1 MYEGLLLG
9 GLPQEGLGKAGV
21 KVSSKVLIR
30 AEAQNTFL
38 LKLMDPQIFQC
49 TGIWPQD
56 PCVPA
61 SKLTAALNAQL
72 AIPIKLE
79 YSNGVVGK
87 VFSPAGVSATVLNL
101 HRGILNIFQLNLKNT
116 QNVYELHEAGPH
128 GVCKTHYTI
137 REDEKT
143 RQITVTKSKDLNN
156 CHERV
161 IKDIGLA
168 YAETC
173 AECQERRQSLTGTAT
188 YSYIMKPTAAGAL
201 ISEATVEELHQFSL
215 FNTITGA
222 AQMKAKQT
230 LNLLEVQNT
239 PLSPISG
246 LYMARG
252 SLKYEFATEILQTP
266 IQLLKINNAEAQ
278 IAEVLQHLATNNMA
292 MAHEG
297 APLKF
302 IQLVQLMRVATF
314 ECIQNIWNQHKT
326 KPVYRRWIL
335 DTIPV
340 VGTPASVRFLKE
352 KFQADEFAIPE
363 LTQALLVGLHLATA
377 NPDTIHQTAS
387 LATHPK
393 IKAIPVLRE
402 VIMLAYGSMI
412 ARHCAEDPTCSA
424 DLLKPIHDLAAQ
436 AISRAEISEITL
448 ALKVLGN
455 AGHPASLKPIMKLL
469 PGFVSAAASMP
480 VRVQVDAILAL
491 RNIAKRE
498 PKLVQPVALQL
509 FMDKT
514 LHPEVRTVALIVLF
528 ETKPSVALMTTIANA
543 VHKEA
548 DKHVASFTYSYI
560 KSLTKSMAPDL
571 KDVAAAANVAMRILC
586 PKMDRLSYRFSTA
599 YQLDLYLSPLMAGAA
614 GTAFIINDAATIL
627 PRAFL
632 AKARAYLAGA
642 AADVLEVG
650 FRTDGLQDA
659 VQKPHPADQNA
670 DRITRIKSTMQAIKD
685 WKSMSAKQ
693 PLGSV
698 YVKLLGQEIAFANI
712 DKSFIDHIIQQTA
725 QVTRLYA
732 RELKEI
738 VKSLQKGIAFQ
749 YAKPILATELRRIIP
764 TTVGVPMELDFYT
777 AVVASASINVK
788 AIITSSLPEQLEA
801 TSLDQLMKTD
811 FQLQA
816 EARTSVSMQSFAV
829 IGVNTALIQ
838 AAVMTRGKIRAVA
851 PAKLAVK
858 ADLPKGHFK
867 VEALP
872 TSAPDHVADFSLETV
887 AVARNIEDL
896 PNEKVVS
903 LVPAQPSQAESWLP
917 TSIQKTFCGDG
928 PTLERLEFE
937 IDIGRNAAQK
947 LVKEVSVLKSENQ
960 EENFI
965 LLKLGH
971 VLGSGT
977 TDRNYHSRLSR
988 SLGSSSNSSSSSS
1001 SSNSTS
1007 SSRVSQGSGRPLGP
1021 SRIRRD
1027 KGVLQCMNMLKLGH
1041 VLGSGTTDRNYHSRL
1056 SHSLGSSSNSSSS
1069 SSSSNSTS
1077 SSRVSQ
1083 GSIRPYGHS
1092 RIRRNKEVLQ
1102 CMNMLKL
1109 GHVLDSGT
1117 TDRNYHSRL
1126 SRSLGSSSNSSSS
1139 SSSSNSTSSSRVSQ
1153 GSIRPYGPSRIR
1165 RDKVVLQCMTMLKLG
1180 HVLGSG
1186 TTDRNYHSRLS
1197 RSLGSSS
1204 NSSSSSSSS
1213 ISTSSSRVSQGSIR
1227 PYGHSRIRRVKE
1239 VLQCMNMLKQGHVL
1253 DSGTTDRNY
1262 YSRLSRSLGS
1272 SSNSSSSSS
1281 SSNST
1286 ISSRSSQGAVRPY
1299 GHSRIH
1305 RDKFL
1310 EDAIPPAFA
1319 IVARA
1324 VRSDRSV
1331 GYLIAGYLDRSTA
1344 RSQIVI
1350 SSIADQGK
1358 WKMCADGVL
1367 SSKHKLNAEV
1377 SWGKECQEYNVTFK
1391 AKAGIHDS
1399 NPALHFEVE
1408 WDRHPRLYLVTSYV
1422 KWISEYI
1429 PTSSQNTGLSI
1440 ENTDNKKREV
1450 AVIVDL
1456 PTQRSLNIIVRA
1468 PQMTLTQMDV
1478 QLPVALPIEKDGRIS
1493 ALQNVDIQSTI
1504 KKLDSDFRARNR
1516 NATIETL
1523 QKLMQQLQKVGEN
1536 VLDDMEAAERS
1547 SNTGN

>member
-1 MYEGLLLG
+1 MRAVVLALTVALVASHQINLVPEFTAGKTFVYKYEGLLLG
-9 GLPQEGLGKAGV
+9 GLPQEGLGKAGI

-38 LKLMDPQIFQC
+38 LKLMDPQLYQC

-61 SKLTAALNAQL
+61 SKLTAAIKAQL
-72 AIPIKLE
+72 AIPIKFE

-87 VFSPAGVSATVLNL
+87 VLATAGVSATVLNL

-156 CHERV
+156 CNERV

-239 PLSPISG
+239 PLSPVSAQ
-246 LYMARG
+246 YMARG

-266 IQLLKINNAEAQ
+266 IQLVKINNAEAQ
-278 IAEVLQHLATNNMA
+278 IVEVLQNLATNNMA
-292 MAHEG
+292 MAHQD

-393 IKAIPVLRE
+393 IKAMPVLRE
-402 VIMLAYGSMI
+402 VIMLSYGSMI
-412 ARHCAEDPTCSA
+412 ARHCAQDPACSA
-424 DLLKPIHDLAAQ
+424 DLLKPIHDLAAE
-436 AISRAEISEITL
+436 AISRAEIPEITL

-455 AGHPASLKPIMKLL
+455 AGHPASLKSIMKLL
-469 PGFVSAAASMP
+469 PGFGSAAASMP

-514 LHPEVRTVALIVLF
+514 LHPEVRMVACIALF

-543 VHKEA
+543 VDKEA

-586 PKMDRLSYRFSTA
+586 PKMDRLNYRFSTA

-627 PRAFL
+627 PRAVL

-650 FRTDGLQDA
+650 IRTDGLQDA
-659 VQKPHPADQNA
+659 VRKSHPADQNA
-670 DRITRIKSTMQAIKD
+670 DRITRIKHTMQAIKD

-712 DKSFIDHIIQQTA
+712 DKSFIDYIIQQTA
-725 QVTRLYA
+725 QVTRSYA

-738 VKSLQKGIAFQ
+738 VKSLQTGIAFQ
-749 YAKPILATELRRIIP
+749 YAKPILAAELRRIIP

-777 AVVASASINVK
+777 AAVAAASVNVK
-788 AIITSSLPEQLEA
+788 ATITPSLPEQLETA
-801 TSLDQLMKTD
+801 SLDQLMKTD

-816 EARTSVSMQSFAV
+816 EARPSVSMQSFAV

-851 PAKLAVK
+851 PAKLAVR

-872 TSAPDHVADFSLETV
+872 TSTPDHVADFSLETV

-903 LVPAQPSQAESWLP
+903 LVPAQPSQSESWLP
-917 TSIQKTFCGDG
+917 TSIQKTFCGRVPYLSFKGCADISSRNAGFMGYNPFYSFIGQHSARISVARGDG
-928 PTLERLEFE
+928 PTLERLELE
-937 IDIGRNAAQK
+937 VDIGPSAAQK
-947 LVKEVSVLKSENQ
+947 LVKEVSVLKSETQ
-960 EENFI
+960 EENFVLMKLREI
-965 LLKLGH
+965 LD
-971 VLGSGT
+971 SGT
-977 TDRNYHSRLSR
+977 TGRKSHSRGSR
-988 SLGSSSNSSSSSS
+988 SSSSSSKSSSSSS

-1007 SSRVSQGSGRPLGP
+1007 SSSSKNSP
-1021 SRIRRD
+1021 S
-1027 KGVLQCMNMLKLGH
+1027 
-1041 VLGSGTTDRNYHSRL
+1041 
-1056 SHSLGSSSNSSSS
+1056 SSSS

-1077 SSRVSQ
+1077 SS
-1083 GSIRPYGHS
+1083 
-1092 RIRRNKEVLQ
+1092 
-1102 CMNMLKL
+1102 
-1109 GHVLDSGT
+1109 
-1117 TDRNYHSRL
+1117 
-1126 SRSLGSSSNSSSS
+1126 SSASSSS
-1139 SSSSNSTSSSRVSQ
+1139 SSQSSRRSSGRSSTRRHKVTDT
-1153 GSIRPYGPSRIR
+1153 YGNFRQFHKDQRTS
-1165 RDKVVLQCMTMLKLG
+1165 K
-1180 HVLGSG
+1180 SG
-1186 TTDRNYHSRLS
+1186 
-1197 RSLGSSS
+1197 
-1204 NSSSSSSSS
+1204 SSSS
-1213 ISTSSSRVSQGSIR
+1213 I
-1227 PYGHSRIRRVKE
+1227 E
-1239 VLQCMNMLKQGHVL
+1239 NLK
-1253 DSGTTDRNY
+1253 NK
-1262 YSRLSRSLGS
+1262 
-1272 SSNSSSSSS
+1272 
-1281 SSNST
+1281 
-1286 ISSRSSQGAVRPY
+1286 A
-1299 GHSRIH
+1299 
-1305 RDKFL
+1305 KFL
-1310 EDAIPPAFA
+1310 GNAIPPEFA

-1324 VRSDRSV
+1324 VRSDRSL

-1367 SSKHKLNAEV
+1367 SSKHKLSAEV
-1377 SWGKECQEYNVTFK
+1377 SWGKECQEYNVTIK
-1391 AKAGIHDS
+1391 AKAGVHDS
-1399 NPALHFEVE
+1399 NPALRVEVE
-1408 WDRHPRLYLVTSYV
+1408 WDRLPKLLYLVTSYV
-1422 KWISEYI
+1422 KWVSEYI
-1429 PTSSQNTGLSI
+1429 PTYRASQKTGLSI
-1440 ENTDNKKREV
+1440 ERTDNNKREV
-1450 AVIVDL
+1450 AVIVAL
-1456 PTQRSLNIIVRA
+1456 PTQRSLNIIVSA
-1468 PQMTLTQMDV
+1468 PKMTLTQMDV
-1478 QLPVALPIEKDGRIS
+1478 QLPVALPIEKDGRIP

-1504 KKLDSDFRARNR
+1504 KKLDSDIRARNR
-1516 NATIETL
+1516 NAAMETL

-1536 VLDDMEAAERS
+1536 VLDEMEAAERRS
-1547 SNTGN
+1547 SSSGN

>member
-1 MYEGLLLG
+1 MRAVVLAVTVALVASHQINLVPEFTAGKTFVYKYEGLLLG
-9 GLPQEGLGKAGV
+9 GLPQEGLGKAGI

-30 AEAQNTFL
+30 AEAQNTFI
-38 LKLMDPQIFQC
+38 LKLSDPQIFQC

-61 SKLTAALNAQL
+61 SKLTAALNSQL
-72 AIPIKLE
+72 AIPIKFE

-87 VFSPAGVSATVLNL
+87 VFAPAGVSATVLNL

-143 RQITVTKSKDLNN
+143 RQITVAKSKDLNN

-173 AECQERRQSLTGTAT
+173 AECQERRQSLTGTST

-239 PLSPISG
+239 PLSPVSAQ
-246 LYMARG
+246 YMARG

-266 IQLLKINNAEAQ
+266 IQLVKINNAEAQ
-278 IAEVLQHLATNNMA
+278 IAEVLQNLATNNMA
-292 MAHEG
+292 MAHQD

-387 LATHPK
+387 LATLPK

-412 ARHCAEDPTCSA
+412 ARHCAQDPTCSA
-424 DLLKPIHDLAAQ
+424 DLLKPIHDLAAE
-436 AISRAEISEITL
+436 AISKAEIPEITL

-469 PGFVSAAASMP
+469 PGFGSAAASMP

-514 LHPEVRTVALIVLF
+514 LHPEVRMVACIALF

-543 VHKEA
+543 VDKEA

-586 PKMDRLSYRFSTA
+586 PKMDRLNYRFSTA

-627 PRAFL
+627 PRAVL

-650 FRTDGLQDA
+650 IRTDGLQDA
-659 VQKPHPADQNA
+659 VRKSHPADQNA
-670 DRITRIKSTMQAIKD
+670 DRITRIKRTMQAIKD

-712 DKSFIDHIIQQTA
+712 DKSFIDYIIQQTA
-725 QVTRLYA
+725 QVTRSYA
-732 RELKEI
+732 REMKEI
-738 VKSLQKGIAFQ
+738 VKSLQTGIAFQ
-749 YAKPILATELRRIIP
+749 YAKPILAAELRRIIP

-777 AVVASASINVK
+777 AAVAAASVNVK
-788 AIITSSLPEQLEA
+788 ATITPSLPEQLET

-816 EARTSVSMQSFAV
+816 EARPSVSMQSFAV

-851 PAKLAVK
+851 PAKLAVR

-872 TSAPDHVADFSLETV
+872 ISTPDHVADFSLETV

-903 LVPAQPSQAESWLP
+903 LVPAQPSQSESWLP
-917 TSIQKTFCGDG
+917 TSIQKTFCGRIPYLSFKGCADITSRNAGFMGYNPFYSFIGQHSARISVARGDG

-937 IDIGRNAAQK
+937 VDIGPSAAQK
-947 LVKEVSVLKSENQ
+947 LVKEVSVLKSETQ
-960 EENFI
+960 EENFVLMKLREI
-965 LLKLGH
+965 LD
-971 VLGSGT
+971 SGT
-977 TDRNYHSRLSR
+977 TGRKSHSRGSR
-988 SLGSSSNSSSSSS
+988 SSGSSSKSTSSTSSSS

-1007 SSRVSQGSGRPLGP
+1007 SSSSASSVSTGQTS
-1021 SRIRRD
+1021 SR
-1027 KGVLQCMNMLKLGH
+1027 
-1041 VLGSGTTDRNYHSRL
+1041 SS
-1056 SHSLGSSSNSSSS
+1056 GSSSNRRYKGTDTYGAFRRFHKNEGMSKSGSSCS
-1069 SSSSNSTS
+1069 
-1077 SSRVSQ
+1077 V
-1083 GSIRPYGHS
+1083 
-1092 RIRRNKEVLQ
+1092 EVL
-1102 CMNMLKL
+1102 K
-1109 GHVLDSGT
+1109 
-1117 TDRNYHSRL
+1117 
-1126 SRSLGSSSNSSSS
+1126 
-1139 SSSSNSTSSSRVSQ
+1139 
-1153 GSIRPYGPSRIR
+1153 
-1165 RDKVVLQCMTMLKLG
+1165 
-1180 HVLGSG
+1180 
-1186 TTDRNYHSRLS
+1186 
-1197 RSLGSSS
+1197 
-1204 NSSSSSSSS
+1204 
-1213 ISTSSSRVSQGSIR
+1213 
-1227 PYGHSRIRRVKE
+1227 
-1239 VLQCMNMLKQGHVL
+1239 KQ
-1253 DSGTTDRNY
+1253 
-1262 YSRLSRSLGS
+1262 
-1272 SSNSSSSSS
+1272 
-1281 SSNST
+1281 
-1286 ISSRSSQGAVRPY
+1286 A
-1299 GHSRIH
+1299 
-1305 RDKFL
+1305 KFL
-1310 EDAIPPAFA
+1310 GDAIPPEFA

-1331 GYLIAGYLDRSTA
+1331 GYLIAGYLDKSTS

-1367 SSKHKLNAEV
+1367 ASKHKFSAEV

-1391 AKAGIHDS
+1391 AEGGVHDS
-1399 NPALHFEVE
+1399 KPALRVEVE
-1408 WDRHPRLYLVTSYV
+1408 WDRLPKLLYLVTSYV
-1422 KWISEYI
+1422 KWVSEYI
-1429 PTSSQNTGLSI
+1429 PTYRASQKTGLSI
-1440 ENTDNKKREV
+1440 ERTDNNKREV
-1450 AVIVDL
+1450 AVIVAL

-1468 PQMTLTQMDV
+1468 PKMTLTQMDV
-1478 QLPVALPIEKDGRIS
+1478 QLPVALPIEKDGRIP

-1504 KKLDSDFRARNR
+1504 KKLDSDIRARNR
-1516 NATIETL
+1516 NAAMETL

-1536 VLDDMEAAERS
+1536 VLDEMEAAERRS
-1547 SNTGN
+1547 SSSGN